1 MQKIRSIIGVVS
13 SKYRL
18 IFSNFMHFG
27 FNVGYA
33 YECCVFCFRAKFQE
47 VITRICLAQPL
58 LRWRGTEG
66 LVGHLQPW
74 NDLCVSGG
82 LVQQQ
87 LPLPVAP
94 PGARTAPWV
103 DACPSPSS
111 GACTH
116 FCCWLVMAGRCDLA
130 AQRVHEALLAV
141 CCEVQLPRPYVRTA
155 SDAINQVS
163 RNSLIWYWGKS
174 SQGNSAYT
182 RRVGQENL
190 AIAPTLCGHRAS
202 LGRFSCFA
210 VSNVSFIFIHNH
222 FACQVQNGWEVY
234 SSPPLWQDLTSQNH

>member
-1 MQKIRSIIGVVS
+1 MQKIRSIICMVS

-47 VITRICLAQPL
+47 VITRICLALPL
-58 LRWRGTEG
+58 LRWCGTEG

-74 NDLCVSGG
+74 NDLCVSRG

-94 PGARTAPWV
+94 PGARTALWV

-111 GACTH
+111 GACKY
-116 FCCWLVMAGRCDLA
+116 FCCRWMWRGAGTWPHKESAKPRSLS
-130 AQRVHEALLAV
+130 AV
-141 CCEVQLPRPYVRTA
+141 KYSCLDHTFAPRATR
-155 SDAINQVS
+155 SI
-163 RNSLIWYWGKS
+163 KS
-174 SQGNSAYT
+174 A
-182 RRVGQENL
+182 E
-190 AIAPTLCGHRAS
+190 
-202 LGRFSCFA
+202 
-210 VSNVSFIFIHNH
+210 IH
-222 FACQVQNGWEVY
+222 
-234 SSPPLWQDLTSQNH
+234 